1 MRGWLKPLV
10 FWAVW
15 LTAIVPILGIG
26 GAVVSGLVVSMSA
39 LVVKFVIDVIDIYR
53 DPNKIKPDDEF
64 FKYF

>member
-1 MRGWLKPLV
+1 
-10 FWAVW
+10 
-15 LTAIVPILGIG
+15 
-26 GAVVSGLVVSMSA
+26 MSA